1 MHFTRRK
8 LIKLSVVVMSTCSS
22 VFEDDAGSFI
32 RFSFLSFFKNYFML
46 YLRKTIGS
54 AAYLIVR
61 PITLPEAVLKSE
73 DKI

>member
-1 MHFTRRK
+1 
-8 LIKLSVVVMSTCSS
+8 
-22 VFEDDAGSFI
+22 
-32 RFSFLSFFKNYFML
+32 ML